1 MVTKLTSILK
11 KLDPQDPFR
20 IELTDQ
26 LLEKLW
32 VETYVTEACYGAG
45 WFPELGRFE
54 PKFGS
59 PYCSGLHLLAA

>member
-26 LLEKLW
+26 LLEKL
-32 VETYVTEACYGAG
+32 
-45 WFPELGRFE
+45 
-54 PKFGS
+54 
-59 PYCSGLHLLAA
+59 